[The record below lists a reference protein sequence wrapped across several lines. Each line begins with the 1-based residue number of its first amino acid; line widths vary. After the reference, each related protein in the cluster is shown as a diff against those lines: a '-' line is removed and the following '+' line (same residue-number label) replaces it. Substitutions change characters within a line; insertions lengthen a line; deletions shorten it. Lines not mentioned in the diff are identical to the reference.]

1 METEQHKLTVD
12 TSLSVKKR
20 PADERGRAEQ
30 GWLHARF
37 TFSFAD
43 YFDPDHMG
51 FRSLRVMNNDIIEP
65 MGGFPTHPHKD
76 AEIFTYVISGQLE
89 HRDSMGNG
97 SIITPGNLQYMSAGS
112 GVRHSEFNPSKDS
125 QTELYQI
132 WLLPNQSGG
141 TPGYAE
147 KQLGDFAVEDGLT
160 LLFSGDEKSGVTQI
174 RQDAEISFGKLSAGK
189 CLTVSH
195 DGQHPHAWLQV
206 ISGQVNLLGE
216 TLEKADGLAISNL
229 SDTFEVSATSD
240 SQFLLFR
247 LN

>member
-1 METEQHKLTVD
+1 MTEEMNPETGW
-12 TSLSVKKR
+12 SVLKR
-20 PADERGRAEQ
+20 PATERGRADH

-112 GVRHSEFNPSKDS
+112 GVAHSEFNPSKGFR
-125 QTELYQI
+125 TELYQI
-132 WLLPNQSGG
+132 WLQPNQTGG
-141 TPGYAE
+141 TPLYSE
-147 KQLGDFAVEDGLT
+147 KRLGDSSAEDALT
-160 LLFSGDEKSGVTQI
+160 LLFAGTEKSGATLI
-174 RQDAEISFGKLSAGK
+174 RQDAEIFFGRLSADK
-189 CLTVSH
+189 TLEVRP
-195 DGQHPHAWLQV
+195 DEKQPHAWLQV
-206 ISGQVNLLGE
+206 IAGKVNLLGE
-216 TLEKADGLAISNL
+216 TLAQADGLAISNHPGA
-229 SDTFEVSATSD
+229 FEISASTD
-240 SQFLLFR
+240 SQFFLFR